1 MKGKGRVGKED
12 WRRTCLNLKWRWEE
26 LGGGESRKQGD
37 RCWRRVGAIGK
48 GRKVSGVREGILE
61 REGVLDGKCEV
72 EVGSQNEMLIGM
84 RKEAYLG
91 RDQR

>member
-1 MKGKGRVGKED
+1 MGRTGG
-12 WRRTCLNLKWRWEE
+12 RGFQGAGRQLLEE
-26 LGGGESRKQGD
+26 S
-37 RCWRRVGAIGK
+37 WTPGK
-48 GRKVSGVREGILE
+48 GRKVSEVWKGILE

-91 RDQR
+91 DASFKGAGRGKTPSMEES